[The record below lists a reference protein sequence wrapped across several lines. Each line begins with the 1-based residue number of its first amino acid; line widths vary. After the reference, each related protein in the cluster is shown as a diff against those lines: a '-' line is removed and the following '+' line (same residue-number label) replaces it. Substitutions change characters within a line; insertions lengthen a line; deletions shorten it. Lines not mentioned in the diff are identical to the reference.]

1 MSLLISMAA
10 IWGGGELSVC
20 KNQLCRFD
28 LAVEI
33 LKEKL
38 EVKSQLII
46 EIENH
51 RHPPQHA
58 GSSCDLPLDVTLFTV
73 CSQHYWRG
81 N

>member
-58 GSSCDLPLDVTLFTV
+58 GSSCDLPLDVILFTA
-73 CSQHYWRG
+73 CSQHY
-81 N
+81 